1 MNGPDSAGAMRKLTV
16 IIAVVVAPVLA
27 AAWVILY
34 LFPTRTE
41 ALWAWTI
48 GTRMTPITMGAGY
61 LGGVWFFV
69 RVATN
74 PEAHRHRAGF
84 LGVTV
89 LTTGLGIA
97 TLLHW
102 EAFNHGHL
110 SFWAWLL
117 LYIVA
122 PVVFALLFVSVH
134 RHSAAAAPSD
144 PRLPPWLRAA
154 LVTVGAVQVSAAV
167 VMFAAPGLV
176 IDHWPWAMT
185 PLTVRS
191 IGPFIAFTGVLAL
204 WALVDNRYAALRI
217 GVEATTIGLVA
228 IAVGALA
235 ALGDFTGPVG
245 ARVVYV
251 GALIVLLGLLT
262 AFLWTDPDRR
272 APLRRRATGPG
283 SGPGSG
289 PA

>member
-1 MNGPDSAGAMRKLTV
+1 MTGSDAEPASAMRRLTV
-16 IIAVVVAPVLA
+16 AIAVVVAPVLA

-34 LFPTRTE
+34 LFPTRT
-41 ALWAWTI
+41 ASLWAWPI

-69 RVATN
+69 RVVFT
-74 PEAHRHRAGF
+74 PEPHRHRAGF

-97 TLLHW
+97 TALHW
-102 EAFNHGHL
+102 EAFNHGHV

-122 PVVFALLFVSVH
+122 PVLFALLFLSVQ
-134 RHSAAAAPSD
+134 RRSTPAGPGE
-144 PRLPPWLRAA
+144 PRLPRWLRAA
-154 LVTVGAVQVSAAV
+154 LVAVGTVQVTVAV
-167 VMFAAPGLV
+167 VIFAVPALV
-176 IDHWPWAMT
+176 TDHWPWAMS

-204 WALVDNRYAALRI
+204 WALVDDRYSALRI
-217 GVEATTIGLVA
+217 GVEATTIGLGA
-228 IAVGALA
+228 IAIGALT

-245 ARVVYV
+245 AQVAYV
-251 GALIVLLGLLT
+251 GVLVLLLGLLG

-272 APLRRRATGPG
+272 VSLRR
-283 SGPGSG
+283 
-289 PA
+289 

>member
-1 MNGPDSAGAMRKLTV
+1 MSSDRTQAGTETGSTGAARKLTV
-16 IIAVVVAPVLA
+16 VIAVVVAPVLA

-41 ALWAWTI
+41 SLWAWTI

-69 RVATN
+69 RVVSA

-102 EAFNHGHL
+102 EAFDHGHV

-117 LYIVA
+117 LYTVA
-122 PVVFALLFVSVH
+122 PVVFALLFVAVH
-134 RHSAAAAPSD
+134 RATGAALPGE
-144 PRLPPWLRAA
+144 PRLPGWLRTAFVA
-154 LVTVGAVQVSAAV
+154 VGAVQITAAV
-167 VMFAAPGLV
+167 VMFAAPGLI

-204 WALVDNRYAALRI
+204 WALVDDRYSALRI

-228 IAVGALA
+228 IAVGAIT

-251 GALIVLLGLLT
+251 GALIGLLGLLA
-262 AFLWTDPDRR
+262 AFLWTYPGRPS
-272 APLRRRATGPG
+272 ARRRER
-283 SGPGSG
+283 
-289 PA
+289 